1 MSRRLRRVKSL
12 GSRLVSQQIAPSEVL
27 LGLLAGLET
36 LSRIQIYEL
45 MKQVG

>member
-1 MSRRLRRVKSL
+1 MNYRLRRVKTMRT
-12 GSRLVSQQIAPSEVL
+12 RLVSQQIAPSEVL
-27 LGLLAGLET
+27 LALLAELER